1 MHDTA
6 LNFGKLFLDT
16 YASSTTPL
24 KLVEVGSK
32 DVNGSIRQFA
42 APHHSYIGLDFD
54 DGRGVDVVLEDAY
67 SFPFD
72 DDSVD
77 ILLTS
82 SCFEHSEFF
91 WLTFLECQRILKP
104 QGVMYLNAPSNGLF
118 HRHPVD
124 CWRFYPDSG
133 LALAR
138 WANRHGYS
146 TTLLESFTG
155 RRKKDVWNDFIA
167 VFIKDPAFL
176 QQYLARITDSYA
188 HGTNVLRHPG
198 YQPANYRL
206 HAQRERHGFTDS
218 FRALG
223 DAAAGLARTVVNLC
237 VRR

>member
-54 DGRGVDVVLEDAY
+54 AGRGVDIVLEDAY
-67 SFPFD
+67 SFPFEN
-72 DDSVD
+72 DSVD

-91 WLTFLECQRILKP
+91 WLTFLECQRILNP
-104 QGVMYLNAPSNGLF
+104 RGIMYLNAPSNGLF

-138 WANRHGYS
+138 WANRNGYS
-146 TTLLESFTG
+146 TALLESFTG
-155 RRKKDVWNDFIA
+155 RRRKDVWNDFIA
-167 VFIKDPAFL
+167 VFIKDPVFL
-176 QQYLARITDSYA
+176 RHYPARITDSYT
-188 HGTNVLRHPG
+188 HGTNLLRHPD
-198 YQPANYRL
+198 YKPVNYRL
-206 HAQRERHGFTDS
+206 HAQRERYGFTDS

-223 DAAAGLARTVVNLC
+223 DSLAGLARTVAG
-237 VRR
+237 R